1 VTREV
6 LTRNG
11 YVYRNV
17 IFGLASDPLDGMFL
31 RIDDQMRIELPAGT
45 GQGFLRHKSLILV
58 AAGGAV
64 AEVGALTFLAP
75 GARSVAPQLT
85 ALPSVAAY
93 HDLRWIFADGQSWI
107 GFAAVLLVVLVARA
121 AMDATLLRLA
131 WPRELAA
138 PRFSRAFGSCLALTA
153 LCWVLLSPAV
163 TLAFG
168 VAVLPFSWPFL
179 GALPIILGVLL
190 VLSHGGTIVA
200 WWRRLPPPRA
210 MGWLVASFAA
220 LTAAGAAI
228 AHLGTAGAVP
238 VAAVAGLVNA
248 RAWYG
253 MAQLAARVPPRST
266 SWVPGRVLLAIPFA
280 PLAGLLVLVLV
291 VGVARLMFTG
301 TIRLLPGHS
310 GTVSIS
316 SASFGSGNGTRPSA
330 APPGSSGTLGATG
343 TARPAGGDA
352 GQAPKAG
359 AVLVV
364 EGWGSWCCDAAN
376 GLRALEPGMVVR
388 QFSYRGL
395 DAAGNPVRTNDNDV
409 PLPELGDKIAEQLE
423 YLHRLTHSPVDI
435 VAESEGTLGVYA
447 MLARHPG
454 LPLGSVTLLSPIVEP
469 GQLTFPVTDA
479 SAVPPAA
486 LAALNHLVGR
496 ISPYGGDGARELLA
510 SVSQFGAEYFS
521 GAGKDTQLSH
531 WLAVIPLADAL
542 TLPACT
548 LPGNVVVVPAFH
560 GGLLGDP
567 DVLRMV
573 ARFIAGMPVAS
584 EPDTG
589 QARLRAA
596 AEVIAGSAVAWRM
609 PDVSA
614 SCPSP

>member
-1 VTREV
+1 
-6 LTRNG
+6 
-11 YVYRNV
+11 
-17 IFGLASDPLDGMFL
+17 
-31 RIDDQMRIELPAGT
+31 MRIGLPAGP
-45 GQGFLRHKSLILV
+45 GQGFLRHKGLILV

-64 AEVGALTFLAP
+64 AEASALTLMAP
-75 GARSVAPQLT
+75 GARSVAPQLS
-85 ALPSVAAY
+85 ALPSIAAY

-107 GFAAVLLVVLVARA
+107 GFVAILLAVLVARSA
-121 AMDATLLRLA
+121 LDATLLRFA

-138 PRFSRAFGSCLALTA
+138 PQWRRSFWSCMALTA
-153 LCWVLLSPAV
+153 LCWTLLSPAA

-179 GALPIILGVLL
+179 GALPIIAGVLL
-190 VLSHGGTIVA
+190 VFSHGGTIFA
-200 WWRRLPPPRA
+200 WWRRLPPARA
-210 MGWLVASFAA
+210 IGWLVASFVA

-228 AHLGTAGAVP
+228 SQLSAPGGGTAGAMA

-253 MAQLAARVPPRST
+253 MAQIAARVPSRST
-266 SWVPGRVLLAIPFA
+266 SWVPGRVLLAIPLA
-280 PLAGLLVLVLV
+280 PLAGLLVVVLV
-291 VGVARLMFTG
+291 VGAARLMFTG
-301 TIRLLPGHS
+301 TIKLLPGHG

-316 SASFGSGNGTRPSA
+316 SAGLGPGNGA
-330 APPGSSGTLGATG
+330 APPAGTGATASG
-343 TARPAGGDA
+343 AGGS
-352 GQAPKAG
+352 APKAG

-395 DAAGNPVRTNDNDV
+395 DAAGNPVRTNDDDL
-409 PLPELGDKIAEQLE
+409 PLPELGDKIAAQLA
-423 YLHRLTHSPVDI
+423 YLHRLTRSPVDV

-454 LPLGSVTLLSPIVEP
+454 LPVGSVTLLSPIVEP
-469 GQLTFPVTDA
+469 GQATIAVTDA
-479 SAVPPAA
+479 GAVPPAA
-486 LAALNHLVGR
+486 LAELNHLVGR

-510 SVSQFGAEYFS
+510 SVSRFGAEYFS
-521 GAGKDTQLSH
+521 GAGKGPQLSR

-567 DVLRMV
+567 QVLPLV
-573 ARFIAGMPVAS
+573 ARFIGGQPVPGAT
-584 EPDTG
+584 EPG

-609 PDVSA
+609 PDMSG
-614 SCPSP
+614 SCTS